1 MGFKRMPIE
10 EWFDNY
16 QYEVDYDI
24 GESGVKFLKFS
35 SLNLNLDDLPLRY
48 GHHRG
53 NPELRELIAQ
63 DYEGFSPDQIA
74 VTTGASEANFAVV
87 ASLVGPNDHMIVEHP
102 NYPSLYEVPKSLN
115 RRLDLLHLTFEE
127 KFKPN
132 LEKLENLITPQT
144 KLVTI
149 THPNNPTG
157 SMITEK
163 MLYEIVEMVEAH
175 GTYLLLDETY
185 RELTF
190 KKALPPAAT
199 LSPHAI
205 SITSMSKVYGLP
217 GIRIGWV
224 AADKSIIESVR
235 AVREQL
241 TICNCVMSEE
251 ITKFV
256 LQRKPEFLRKI
267 KQKVAINQKTVEEWM
282 KRREDLEWI
291 PPEGGVVCFP
301 RLKTNVP
308 TDDLCLLLAK
318 KYKTFVVP
326 GYCFEMNRHLR
337 LGFGGEANELETGL
351 SYADKALRKLNK
363 TLSAL

>member
-10 EWFDNY
+10 DWFDNY

-35 SLNLNLDDLPLRY
+35 SLNLDLGDLPLRY

-53 NPELRELIAQ
+53 SPELRELIAQ
-63 DYEGFSPDQIA
+63 DYEGFSSDQIA

-87 ASLVGPNDHMIVEHP
+87 ASLVGPNDHIIVEHP
-102 NYPSLYEVPKSLN
+102 NYPSLYEVPRSLN

-144 KLVTI
+144 KLVTL

-163 MLYEIVEMVEAH
+163 MLYEIVEMIEAH
-175 GTYLLLDETY
+175 GVYLLLDETY
-185 RELTF
+185 RELSF
-190 KKALPPAAT
+190 KNPLPPAAT
-199 LSPHAI
+199 LSSHAI

-235 AVREQL
+235 AVREQM
-241 TICNCVMSEE
+241 TICNCVTSEE
-251 ITKFV
+251 IIKTV
-256 LQRKPEFLRKI
+256 LQRKQDFLRNVKQGVAVNHKI
-267 KQKVAINQKTVEEWM
+267 VEEWM
-282 KRREDLEWI
+282 GRQEDLEWI

-301 RLKTNVP
+301 RLKTNTP
-308 TDDLCLLLAK
+308 TDDLCLLMVK

-326 GYCFEMNRHLR
+326 SYCFKMNRHLR
-337 LGFGGEANELETGL
+337 IGFGGSANELNVGL
-351 SYADKALRKLNK
+351 SCMDKALKEIK
-363 TLSAL
+363 